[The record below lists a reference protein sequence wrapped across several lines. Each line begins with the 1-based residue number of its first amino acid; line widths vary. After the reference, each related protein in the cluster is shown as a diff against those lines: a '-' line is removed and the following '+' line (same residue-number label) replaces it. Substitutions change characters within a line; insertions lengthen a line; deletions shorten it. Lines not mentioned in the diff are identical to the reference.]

1 MSKTG
6 AFDEFANQIRQI
18 IAQAN
23 DQGFVLRIMGGSA
36 IRMHC
41 PRYSYLY
48 EKLKRRPKH
57 DMDFVT
63 YGKHRMAS
71 RRLFVELG
79 FVPFVSLMLSGEK
92 GKYRQIFNDKEGNEA
107 VDVFLDKLIM
117 CHVIDFKGRLEVD
130 APTVPLAE
138 LLLQKLQIVE
148 VDEKDIQDTLIL
160 LREHEIGDDDQD
172 QINGNFVASTL
183 AKDWGF
189 NLTVTKNLSMI
200 QDRLKTYPG
209 LEQEDREVIAS
220 RIEVLRRRID
230 EAPKTTSW
238 KMRAKLG
245 ESVRWY
251 TVVDK
256 VQRQTP
262 TAAP

>member
-1 MSKTG
+1 LSQAGT
-6 AFDEFANQIRQI
+6 FDEFADQIRQI
-18 IAQAN
+18 IDRAS
-23 DQGFVLRIMGGSA
+23 GRGIVLRIMGGSA

-41 PRYSYLY
+41 PNHSYLY

-63 YGKHRMAS
+63 YEKFRMAS
-71 RRLFVELG
+71 RKLFVELG

-107 VDVFLDKLIM
+107 VDVFLGKLQM

-148 VDEKDIQDTLIL
+148 VDEKDIQDSLIL
-160 LREHEIGDDDQD
+160 LREHEIGNADHDQV
-172 QINGNFVASTL
+172 NGDFVASTL

-189 NLTVTKNLSMI
+189 NLTVTKNLSMM
-200 QDRLKTYPG
+200 QNRLKDYPG
-209 LEQEDREVIAS
+209 LEQEDREVIAK
-220 RIEVLRRRID
+220 RIDMLRRRID
-230 EAPKTTSW
+230 EAPKSTSW

-256 VQRQTP
+256 VQRQTLP
-262 TAAP
+262 APP

>member
-1 MSKTG
+1 
-6 AFDEFANQIRQI
+6 
-18 IAQAN
+18 
-23 DQGFVLRIMGGSA
+23 
-36 IRMHC
+36 
-41 PRYSYLY
+41 
-48 EKLKRRPKH
+48 
-57 DMDFVT
+57 MDFVT
-63 YGKHRMAS
+63 YGQFRLAS
-71 RRLFVELG
+71 RKLFVDLG

-92 GKYRQIFNDKEGNEA
+92 GKYRQIFNDKQGNEA
-107 VDVFLDKLIM
+107 VDVFLDKLQM

-148 VDEKDIQDTLIL
+148 VDEKDVQDTLIL
-160 LREHEIGDDDQD
+160 LREHEIRDNDEDG
-172 QINGNFVASTL
+172 INGAYVASTL

-200 QDRLKTYPG
+200 QDGLKNYPG
-209 LEQEDREVIAS
+209 LEPADEEVIAS
-220 RIEVLRRRID
+220 RIVELQNRIN

-238 KMRAKLG
+238 KMRARLG

-256 VQRQTP
+256 VQRQTQ
-262 TAAP
+262 APSTQL